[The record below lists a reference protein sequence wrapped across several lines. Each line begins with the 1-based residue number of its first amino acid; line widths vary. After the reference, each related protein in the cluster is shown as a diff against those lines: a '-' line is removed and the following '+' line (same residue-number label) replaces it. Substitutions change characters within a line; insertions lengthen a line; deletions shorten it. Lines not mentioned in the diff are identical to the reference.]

1 MIEKEFQNKI
11 FLVTGGSKGIGRCIC
26 LELAKKKA
34 KVIFTYRKKDQSVL
48 SLNKLIKKN
57 NFKLFGYQIKNLKE
71 NSIKLL
77 IK

>member
-11 FLVTGGSKGIGRCIC
+11 FLVTGSKGIGRCIC

-48 SLNKLIKKN
+48 SLNKLIKKIISN
-57 NFKLFGYQIKNLKE
+57 YLVTKLKI
-71 NSIKLL
+71 
-77 IK
+77 